1 MATAAQIAANRRN
14 ARKSTGPK
22 TGQGKRASARNAV
35 KHGIYAEIA
44 DAELKPIVEA
54 LEVECGLMGRD
65 VSDDT
70 TLGRA
75 ARLAVAEV
83 RLSRARQQERAQ
95 LVRGDKDL
103 RLQHE
108 FDLVC
113 DTLFEDELYMMR
125 VSESERNQGYK
136 LLERI
141 AKVGPKSAARAYRR
155 TRKSLAATEAAHQR
169 ALRDFLP

>member
-1 MATAAQIAANRRN
+1 
-14 ARKSTGPK
+14 
-22 TGQGKRASARNAV
+22 V
-35 KHGIYAEIA
+35 KHGIYAQIA
-44 DAELKPIVEA
+44 GAELKPIVEA
-54 LEVECGLMGRD
+54 LEVECGLMGLD
-65 VSDDT
+65 GSDDT

-83 RLSRARQQERAQ
+83 RLARARQQERAQ

-108 FDLVC
+108 FDLVW

-136 LLERI
+136 LLARI

-155 TRKSLAATEAAHQR
+155 TRKNLAATEAAHER
-169 ALRDFLP
+169 ALRDFLK

>member
-44 DAELKPIVEA
+44 EEELKPIVEA
-54 LEVECGLMGRD
+54 LDVECGLMGLD
-65 VSDDT
+65 VSDET

-75 ARLAVAEV
+75 AKLAVAEV
-83 RLSRARQQERAQ
+83 RLARARQQERAQ
-95 LVRGDKDL
+95 LARGDDYL
-103 RLQHE
+103 RLEQE

-113 DTLFEDELYMMR
+113 EMLIEDDLDLMR
-125 VSESERNQGYK
+125 LSESERNQGHK

-141 AKVGPKSAARAYRR
+141 AQIGPKSAARAYRR
-155 TRKSLAATEAAHQR
+155 MRKNLAATEAAHER
-169 ALRDFLP
+169 ALRDFLE